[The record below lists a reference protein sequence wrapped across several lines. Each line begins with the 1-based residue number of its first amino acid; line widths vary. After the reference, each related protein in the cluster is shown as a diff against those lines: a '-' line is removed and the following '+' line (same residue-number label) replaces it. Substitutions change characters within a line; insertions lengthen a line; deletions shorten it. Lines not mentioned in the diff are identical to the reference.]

1 VFDTNVTI
9 IGNVLTQPE
18 WRRTQQSNQLV
29 ANFRIASTARRYDRE
44 NRCWVDGNS
53 LRIRVSAWRRLA
65 EGVIA
70 SISVGDPVVA
80 YGRVY
85 TRDWD
90 DEEGNHRV
98 AYEMEAHSI
107 GHDLARGQSRFTRT
121 RLTGPTTGD
130 DAEAEALIGAPAA
143 EPDGDRLTEPVVGE
157 MEPDFLRVVAG
168 LTETP
173 EEADEPQE
181 QEEEK
186 EPETEETPAEPEPVS
201 TTEVRRTRRNRR
213 EPVAA

>member
-1 VFDTNVTI
+1 MFDTNVTI

-80 YGRVY
+80 YGRIY
-85 TRDWD
+85 TRDWE

-98 AYEMEAHSI
+98 SYEMEAHSV
-107 GHDLARGQSRFTRT
+107 GHDLARGQSRFART
-121 RLTGPTTGD
+121 RPTGITTAD
-130 DAEAEALIGAPAA
+130 DGETEA
-143 EPDGDRLTEPVVGE
+143 DGLPEPVVGE
-157 MEPDFLRVVAG
+157 MEPDFLQVVAG
-168 LTETP
+168 LTETAEEP
-173 EEADEPQE
+173 EETGDEE

-186 EPETEETPAEPEPVS
+186 EETPAEPEPVPVAG
-201 TTEVRRTRRNRR
+201 VRRARRARR

>member
-1 VFDTNVTI
+1 M
-9 IGNVLTQPE
+9 PE
-18 WRRTQQSNQLV
+18 WRRTTQSNQLV

-44 NRCWVDGNS
+44 NRCWVDGNT

-65 EGVIA
+65 EGVVS

-85 TRDWD
+85 TRDWE

-98 AYEMEAHSI
+98 AYEMEAHAI
-107 GHDLARGQSRFTRT
+107 GHDLARGRARFARSRP
-121 RLTGPTTGD
+121 TGVSTVE
-130 DAEAEALIGAPAA
+130 DAEADSMIGGETA
-143 EPDGDRLTEPVVGE
+143 EPVTDGPVGFGDGLPEPVPGE

-173 EEADEPQE
+173 EEPDD
-181 QEEEK
+181 K
-186 EPETEETPAEPEPVS
+186 EPPAEPEPEA
-201 TTEVRRTRRNRR
+201 TTETRRSRRSRR

>member
-1 VFDTNVTI
+1 MFDTNVTI

-18 WRRTQQSNQLV
+18 WRRTTQSNQLV

-70 SISVGDPVVA
+70 SIGVGDPVVA

-107 GHDLARGQSRFTRT
+107 GHDLARGQSQFTRT
-121 RLTGPTTGD
+121 RPNGITTVSYTHAMIGGETAESAAGGLP
-130 DAEAEALIGAPAA
+130 DAVL
-143 EPDGDRLTEPVVGE
+143 GE
-157 MEPDFLRVVAG
+157 LEPDFLQVVAG
-168 LTETP
+168 LTESP
-173 EEADEPQE
+173 GESEESEEPDEPKKSE
-181 QEEEK
+181 ESEEK
-186 EPETEETPAEPEPVS
+186 EPPV
-201 TTEVRRTRRNRR
+201 TTEARRVRRQRR

>member
-1 VFDTNVTI
+1 MFDTNVTI

-18 WRRTQQSNQLV
+18 WRRTTQSNQLV

-70 SISVGDPVVA
+70 SVSVGDPVVA

-85 TRDWD
+85 TRDWED
-90 DEEGNHRV
+90 DEGNHRV

-107 GHDLARGQSRFTRT
+107 GHDLARGLSRFTRT
-121 RLTGPTTGD
+121 RPNGTSTPED
-130 DAEAEALIGAPAA
+130 KEAEAETEAESEVEGLVAELEPA
-143 EPDGDRLTEPVVGE
+143 
-157 MEPDFLRVVAG
+157 FLQVVAG
-168 LTETP
+168 LAEEP
-173 EEADEPQE
+173 EEAGEPGE
-181 QEEEK
+181 SEETEKPEKEEEA
-186 EPETEETPAEPEPVS
+186 PGTEAK
-201 TTEVRRTRRNRR
+201 RTRRSRR